1 MQYTALAISN
11 FVSAG
16 DFIGRVAEAYTRAA
30 LLELDDESRVV
41 LLAPELGRQPHA
53 ISLDAPADL
62 SFRSIF
68 VLGEP
73 AAARMGML
81 RIAGGEVTI
90 DLRGA
95 QRWHCGLKGL
105 RIDLNQAEV
114 AGAWR
119 AACAAV
125 DKDGRSS
132 RFGCTNSAIINA
144 LDHATHR
151 EDPAAADQAMSRL
164 IGLGVG
170 RTPEGDDYLAGYF
183 AALWASSD
191 ASRCFAATLAP
202 RLVALSVHTEHLSR
216 LYLRAAAAGEVSE
229 RIAAVAASIAAGGN
243 EREIEHHMV
252 AALAVGH
259 TSGAAAMLGL
269 LRGCGAC
276 AGDCTMLVPPM
287 RP

>member
-1 MQYTALAISN
+1 
-11 FVSAG
+11 
-16 DFIGRVAEAYTRAA
+16 
-30 LLELDDESRVV
+30 
-41 LLAPELGRQPHA
+41 
-53 ISLDAPADL
+53 
-62 SFRSIF
+62 
-68 VLGEP
+68 
-73 AAARMGML
+73 
-81 RIAGGEVTI
+81 
-90 DLRGA
+90 
-95 QRWHCGLKGL
+95 
-105 RIDLNQAEV
+105 
-114 AGAWR
+114 
-119 AACAAV
+119 
-125 DKDGRSS
+125 
-132 RFGCTNSAIINA
+132 
-144 LDHATHR
+144 
-151 EDPAAADQAMSRL
+151 MSRL

-243 EREIEHHMV
+243 EREIEHHTV

-269 LRGCGAC
+269 LRGCRAC
-276 AGDCTMLVPPM
+276 AGDRTMLVPPM